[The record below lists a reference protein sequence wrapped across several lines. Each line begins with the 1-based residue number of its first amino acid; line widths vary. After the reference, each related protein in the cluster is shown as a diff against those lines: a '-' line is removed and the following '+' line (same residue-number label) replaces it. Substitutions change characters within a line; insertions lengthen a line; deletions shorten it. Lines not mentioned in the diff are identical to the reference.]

1 VNKKPKTI
9 FACQECGA
17 QYPKWSG
24 QCPACGQ
31 WNTMSAA
38 EAPSRASKA
47 ALRGQWVPTGR
58 DGDAL
63 QELSA
68 VSLAD
73 APRIPTAFAEL
84 DRVLGGGIVPGS
96 VVLMAGDPGIGKSTL
111 LLQASAHIAAQG
123 MRVLY
128 ASGEESPQ
136 QVKLRADRLD
146 VSGQGILFLSETEVD
161 ALLSHLE
168 QVKPALV
175 VVDSVQTLYSQDT
188 PSAAG
193 SLYQVRECARR
204 LMGWA
209 KASGTP
215 VLLAGHVTKDGS
227 VAGPRALEHMVDV
240 VLSLEGDTL
249 SPYRL
254 LRGVKNRFGSTNEV
268 GVFQMGSSGLEEV
281 PEPSLLFLSG
291 DRRGVAGSIVTAAM
305 EGTRPILAEVQALTT
320 HTVFPQPRR
329 TGTGVDFGRLLLI
342 TAVLS
347 KRLGYSLADQ
357 DVIVNV
363 AGGLRLEEPAA
374 DLAMAMAL
382 ASSARNAPIDPWTV
396 AIGEVGLGGE
406 IRAVPQLARRLSEA
420 ARLGFQRAI
429 IPAAQLSDASSTGLE
444 AIGAKTLAEAVRAA
458 LPRPAAVRRG
468 QQQEPD
474 EPF

>member
-1 VNKKPKTI
+1 MNKKPKTVY
-9 FACQECGA
+9 ACQECGT

-31 WNTMSAA
+31 WNTLAA
-38 EAPSRASKA
+38 AAASRPTGAGKA
-47 ALRGQWVPTGR
+47 DARGQWIPTDR
-58 DGDAL
+58 DAL
-63 QELSA
+63 QELAS
-68 VSLAD
+68 VSLAGS
-73 APRIPTAFAEL
+73 PRIPTAFAEL
-84 DRVLGGGIVPGS
+84 DRVLGGGIVPGA

-111 LLQASAHIAAQG
+111 LLQASAHLAAQG
-123 MRVLY
+123 LRVLY

-136 QVKLRADRLD
+136 QVKLRAERLGVTGD
-146 VSGQGILFLSETEVD
+146 GVFFLAETEVD
-161 ALLSHLE
+161 GLLDYLDK
-168 QVKPALV
+168 VKPGLAI
-175 VVDSVQTLYSQDT
+175 VDSVQTLYSQDT

-193 SLYQVRECARR
+193 SIAQVRECTRR

-209 KASGTP
+209 KATGVP

-227 VAGPRALEHMVDV
+227 VAGPRTLEHMVDV

-268 GVFQMGSSGLEEV
+268 GVFQMGGAGLEEV
-281 PEPSLLFLSG
+281 AEPSLLFLSS
-291 DRRGVAGSIVTAAM
+291 DRQGVAGSVVTVAM
-305 EGTRPILAEVQALTT
+305 EGTRPMLAEVQALTT

-347 KRLGYSLADQ
+347 KRLGYALADQ
-357 DVIVNV
+357 DVLVNV

-374 DLAMAMAL
+374 DLGMALAL
-382 ASSARNAPIDPWTV
+382 ASSLRNAPIDPWTV

-406 IRAVPQLARRLSEA
+406 LRSVPQLARRLSEA
-420 ARLGFQRAI
+420 ARLGFHRAVV
-429 IPAAQLSDASSTGLE
+429 PAAQLGDAGSTGLD
-444 AIGAKTLAEAVRAA
+444 AVGAKTLAEAVRAA
-458 LPRPAAVRRG
+458 LPRPAARAAS
-468 QQQEPD
+468 PD
-474 EPF
+474 GDFP

>member
-1 VNKKPKTI
+1 MTTRKPKTI

-17 QYPKWSG
+17 QAAKWSG
-24 QCPACGQ
+24 QCPQCSQ
-31 WNTMSAA
+31 WNTMSATTT
-38 EAPSRASKA
+38 PSRPSKA
-47 ALRGQWVPTGR
+47 APAVSGWVAHE
-58 DGDAL
+58 GDAL
-63 QELSA
+63 QELAA
-68 VSLAD
+68 VSLAG
-73 APRIPTAFAEL
+73 APRIPTAFAEF
-84 DRVLGGGIVPGS
+84 DRVLGGGIVPGA

-111 LLQASAHIAAQG
+111 LLQASAHLAG
-123 MRVLY
+123 NGLRVLY
-128 ASGEESPQ
+128 ASGEESAQ
-136 QVKLRADRLD
+136 QIKLRADRLG
-146 VSGQGILFLSETEVD
+146 VSGQGILFLSETEVE
-161 ALLSHLE
+161 ALLAYLDK
-168 QVKPALV
+168 VKPGLA
-175 VVDSVQTLYSQDT
+175 VVDSVQTLYSQET

-193 SLYQVRECARR
+193 SIAQVRECARR

-215 VLLAGHVTKDGS
+215 VFLAGHVTKDGS
-227 VAGPRALEHMVDV
+227 VAGPRTLEHMVDV

-268 GVFQMGSSGLEEV
+268 GVFQMGGAGLEEV
-281 PEPSLLFLSG
+281 AEPSLLFLST
-291 DRRGVAGSIVTAAM
+291 DRQGVAGSVVTVAM
-305 EGTRPILAEVQALTT
+305 EGTRPMLAEVQALTT

-374 DLAMAMAL
+374 DLAMALAL
-382 ASSARNAPIDPWTV
+382 ASSMRNAPIDPWTI

-406 IRAVPQLARRLSEA
+406 VRSVPQLARRLTEA
-420 ARLGFQRAI
+420 ARLGFHRAV
-429 IPAAQLSDASSTGLE
+429 IPAAQLSDAGSAGLE
-444 AIGAKTLAEAVRAA
+444 AVGAKTLAEAVRAA
-458 LPRPAAVRRG
+458 LPRAVSRAGVSPAADF
-468 QQQEPD
+468 P
-474 EPF
+474 